1 MKQRQPSNRQ
11 PTNRRARDQR
21 QRGTQQ
27 PGESQPR
34 KAQGNPGKGQAPN
47 RKSQGQPGSKQP
59 RPAQAQEREPRWTQ
73 TWLGGTRSAGVDL
86 GYPGE
91 RLGLPQ
97 DGPGAVAGFGRR
109 IGAILVDWMICTWAI
124 ARGIFQASPQD
135 ASWIGMAVFAAAYI
149 LLVGTLG
156 MTLGM
161 RLFKIRIAALDGSQ
175 PTLLAVLIRT
185 FLLCLAVPALI
196 WDRDQRGLHDRAAG
210 TVAVRL

>member
-11 PTNRRARDQR
+11 PTNRQARDQR
-21 QRGTQQ
+21 QRGDGQGRQ
-27 PGESQPR
+27 PG
-34 KAQGNPGKGQAPN
+34 N
-47 RKSQGQPGSKQP
+47 KQP
-59 RPAQAQEREPRWTQ
+59 RPTQSGQTGQPPPREPRWTQ

-86 GYPGE
+86 GYPGQ

-109 IGAILVDWMICTWAI
+109 IGAILVDWMLCTWAI
-124 ARGIFQASPQD
+124 ARGLFQASPQD

-210 TVAVRL
+210 TIAVRL